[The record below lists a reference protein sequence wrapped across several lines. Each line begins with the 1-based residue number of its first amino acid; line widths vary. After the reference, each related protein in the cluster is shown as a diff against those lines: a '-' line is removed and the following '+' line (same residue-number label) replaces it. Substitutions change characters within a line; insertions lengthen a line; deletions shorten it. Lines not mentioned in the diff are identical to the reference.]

1 MYSIYRVME
10 EIEEVVG
17 DKPDV
22 EADDLEKLTYM
33 TQVLC
38 NSLCMVPSVLSNLI
52 MYSAQISHS
61 TSMGRCSVLMH
72 CLWLCQCFS

>member
-38 NSLCMVPSVLSNLI
+38 NSLCMVPSVLLDFI
-52 MYSAQISHS
+52 MCSAQISLNG
-61 TSMGRCSVLMH
+61 ML
-72 CLWLCQCFS
+72 QCINALSLAVPVF